1 LRAARDLRTKLL
13 PFLNLLFT
21 VSRYSVTASPH
32 PHRTMRFVQ
41 QARVPAGRG
50 VIRDVYLNPMAAGP
64 QRPIAF
70 DRLDAESRRSLVHH
84 DVGDV
89 LGSSDA
95 HAHRPGSGPSA
106 RTMSGRTTSSRSAL
120 TMGDPIASSSS
131 SSSSTSSPGRR

>member
-1 LRAARDLRTKLL
+1 LL
-13 PFLNLLFT
+13 PFPHLLFN

-50 VIRDVYLNPMAAGP
+50 VIHDVYLNPMAVP
-64 QRPIAF
+64 QRPIAC
-70 DRLDAESRRSLVHH
+70 DRLDGESRRFLVHH

-89 LGSSDA
+89 LGSGDA
-95 HAHRPGSGPSA
+95 LAHRPDSGPSA
-106 RTMSGRTTSSRSAL
+106 RTMSGRTTSSKSAL

-131 SSSSTSSPGRR
+131 STSSPGRR